1 MMSEVF
7 SLCICLGG
15 SIWIVELIP
24 LQCLEIFSCRLEPG
38 TGNQEPGTTTML
50 LTVFF
55 LFAFI
60 PNGLLAFPSTVPA
73 FLWSSHYELGS
84 ENGLKE
90 SVNYQVIS
98 PEDLA
103 KSVLSEAGWS
113 NFLCK
118 GKKFHEPLDL
128 ALLFVGRELQ
138 SSDLSM
144 NNHADSALLDL
155 LKISF
160 ARSNTSM
167 AFPYV
172 SAPEN
177 MLLENSLV
185 SGFAEACG
193 DDMNVVFHRS
203 CSMDGTNH
211 EEITALH
218 SVQDYLTKMMEER
231 NRGKTD
237 LVVFCNQG
245 SQALKNVD
253 RIQSEGEVL
262 SKLISSVEESG
273 AKYAVLY
280 VSDPSRS
287 IQYPSYRELQRFLAE
302 STTGNES
309 TNSTICDEV
318 CQIKSSLLEGIFVGL
333 VLLIILISGL
343 CCMMGID
350 TPTRFETPQE

>member
-1 MMSEVF
+1 MV
-7 SLCICLGG
+7 
-15 SIWIVELIP
+15 VP
-24 LQCLEIFSCRLEPG
+24 
-38 TGNQEPGTTTML
+38 L
-50 LTVFF
+50 LTTLI

-60 PNGLLAFPSTVPA
+60 PNGLLAVPSTVPA
-73 FLWSSHYELGS
+73 FLWSSHYQLAS

-98 PEDLA
+98 PKDLA
-103 KSVLSEAGWS
+103 KYVLSEVGWS

-118 GKKFHEPLDL
+118 GKKSHEPLDL

-144 NNHADSALLDL
+144 NNNADSALLDM

-160 ARSNTSM
+160 TRSNTSV

-172 SAPEN
+172 SVSEDVH
-177 MLLENSLV
+177 LENLLV

-193 DDMNVVFHRS
+193 DDMGIANVAFHVS
-203 CSMDGTNH
+203 CSMDGTNY

-218 SVQDYLTKMMEER
+218 SVQDYLTKRMEESH
-231 NRGKTD
+231 RGKTD
-237 LVVFCNQG
+237 LVVFCNGG

-253 RIQSEGEVL
+253 RTQSEGEVL

-302 STTGNES
+302 STTGNEL
-309 TNSTICDEV
+309 TNSTYTFCDEV
-318 CQIKSSLLEGIFVGL
+318 CKVKSSLLEGILVGI

-350 TPTRFETPQE
+350 TPTRFETPQES

>member
-1 MMSEVF
+1 MTRSN
-7 SLCICLGG
+7 LG
-15 SIWIVELIP
+15 SA
-24 LQCLEIFSCRLEPG
+24 
-38 TGNQEPGTTTML
+38 GTTMAVPL
-50 LTVFF
+50 LATLF

-60 PNGLLAFPSTVPA
+60 PNRLMALPSTVPA
-73 FLWSSHYELGS
+73 FLWSSHYQLAS

-98 PEDLA
+98 PKDLA

-118 GKKFHEPLDL
+118 GKKTHEPLDL

-144 NNHADSALLDL
+144 KNNADSALLDM
-155 LKISF
+155 LKIAF
-160 ARSNTSM
+160 TRSNTSV

-172 SAPEN
+172 SASEDVH
-177 MLLENSLV
+177 LENLLV

-193 DDMNVVFHRS
+193 DDVGIANVAFHES
-203 CSMDGTNH
+203 CTMDGTND
-211 EEITALH
+211 EEITALN
-218 SVQDYLTKMMEER
+218 SVQDYLTKRMEE
-231 NRGKTD
+231 NDSKKTN
-237 LVVFCNQG
+237 LVVFCNG
-245 SQALKNVD
+245 DSHALKNAD
-253 RIQSEGEVL
+253 RTQSEGELL
-262 SKLISSVEESG
+262 SKLISSLEESG

-309 TNSTICDEV
+309 TNSTTFCDEV
-318 CQIKSSLLEGIFVGL
+318 CQIKSSLLEGILVGI

-350 TPTRFETPQE
+350 TPTRFETPQES